1 MDGMIG
7 DFPFAVI
14 IILILVLLGLIVL
27 YYVLLVRSILDM
39 LRHDIQQKIL
49 LTFAFLSLI
58 FSPFTLIMG
67 INVMII
73 WVIYKKSLS

>member
-1 MDGMIG
+1 MDGILG
-7 DFPFAVI
+7 IFPFAVMI
-14 IILILVLLGLIVL
+14 VVLLVLLGLIVL
-27 YYVLLVRSILDM
+27 YYVFLVRSILDM

>member
-1 MDGMIG
+1 MEGVLG
-7 DFPFAVI
+7 NFPWAI
-14 IILILVLLGLIVL
+14 MIILVVLLLGLIVL
-27 YYVLLVRSILDM
+27 YYTLLVRSILDM
-39 LRHDIQQKIL
+39 LRRNIQQKIL

-73 WVIYKKSLS
+73 WAIYKKSLS